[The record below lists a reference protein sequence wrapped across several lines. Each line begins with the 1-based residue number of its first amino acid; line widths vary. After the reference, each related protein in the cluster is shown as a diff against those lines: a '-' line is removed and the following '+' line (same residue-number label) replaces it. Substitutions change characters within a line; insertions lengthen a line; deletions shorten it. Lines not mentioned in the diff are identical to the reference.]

1 MSSRYYL
8 FLRAKHFPQ
17 DPGLKHPKSV
27 FLSSKEKV
35 ILTPVYSNRRLNRH
49 MNVLAYLL
57 GADDNILLVTVRTWY
72 PYIAED
78 EAKLE

>member
-1 MSSRYYL
+1 
-8 FLRAKHFPQ
+8 
-17 DPGLKHPKSV
+17 
-27 FLSSKEKV
+27 
-35 ILTPVYSNRRLNRH
+35 